1 MEEKQAV
8 SIEFK
13 GATVVIV
20 VDPNKDGSPLV
31 KVELDLLQ
39 IPSEVKDLIK

>member
-1 MEEKQAV
+1 MEESNAV
-8 SIEFK
+8 SIKFE
-13 GATVVIV
+13 GAKVIIN